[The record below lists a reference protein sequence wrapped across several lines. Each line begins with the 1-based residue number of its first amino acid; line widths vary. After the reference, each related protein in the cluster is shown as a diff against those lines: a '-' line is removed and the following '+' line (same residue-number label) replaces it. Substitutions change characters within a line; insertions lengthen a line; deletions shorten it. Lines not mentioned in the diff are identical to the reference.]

1 MQYLA
6 KIFAYNYGN
15 NIIQYLTIDI
25 VKYTGKEI
33 CSIDVLLYKNPVF
46 ISHSGIKK

>member
-6 KIFAYNYGN
+6 RIIAYKYGN
-15 NIIQYLTIDI
+15 TLIQNLTIDI

-33 CSIDVLLYKNPVF
+33 CSIDVSPYKNPDF
-46 ISHSGIKK
+46 ISHSGMKK